1 MSAPEAAPG
10 LPRTTPAARHAAASN
25 PTARPQRLFFN
36 GHKTGLPGG
45 PREADP
51 ATSAPSAPVGV
62 LPAAQSAPPTP
73 QAMGPA
79 AGTGGTRVWGVR
91 VPARA
96 HAWWRDIGRGA
107 RGRRSRKTNA
117 RADPEHRA
125 ARGSNALKKFVSRG
139 PRVGEQEKKALFFDK
154 PAHDKTANCSS
165 SSADGTLGRSGPPA
179 HLLGAREIFMAVRNR
194 EYSRGGGSVDVPMNL
209 DLVAE
214 VVSLVR
220 SNYDGRPAAGRRR
233 HEITPQGTSCP
244 DLDRARALRCY
255 SGTSIF

>member
-107 RGRRSRKTNA
+107 RGRRSRSWQPMGGG
-117 RADPEHRA
+117 RVSCDI
-125 ARGSNALKKFVSRG
+125 GSHFAKLLVIPKPACR
-139 PRVGEQEKKALFFDK
+139 RTRKKALFFDK
-154 PAHDKTANCSS
+154 PAHEASSKLLIQLRRWDLGQIRTTRALARCS
-165 SSADGTLGRSGPPA
+165 GNI
-179 HLLGAREIFMAVRNR
+179 H
-194 EYSRGGGSVDVPMNL
+194 GSQEPRVQP
-209 DLVAE
+209 
-214 VVSLVR
+214 
-220 SNYDGRPAAGRRR
+220 RRR
-233 HEITPQGTSCP
+233 IG
-244 DLDRARALRCY
+244 RCADELG
-255 SGTSIF
+255 SRR

>member
-62 LPAAQSAPPTP
+62 LPTAQSAPPTP

-91 VPARA
+91 CAASHGR
-96 HAWWRDIGRGA
+96 WRGCGRGPVV
-107 RGRRSRKTNA
+107 RRRSRKTNA
-117 RADPEHRA
+117 RAGYPSA
-125 ARGSNALKKFVSRG
+125 PGAQAGPLKTFVSRG
-139 PRVGEQEKKALFFDK
+139 PHVGEQEKKALFFDK
-154 PAHDKTANCSS
+154 PAHEASSKLLIQLRRWDLGQIRTTRALARCS
-165 SSADGTLGRSGPPA
+165 GNI
-179 HLLGAREIFMAVRNR
+179 H
-194 EYSRGGGSVDVPMNL
+194 GSQEPRVQP
-209 DLVAE
+209 
-214 VVSLVR
+214 
-220 SNYDGRPAAGRRR
+220 RRR
-233 HEITPQGTSCP
+233 IG
-244 DLDRARALRCY
+244 RCADELG
-255 SGTSIF
+255 SRR

>member
-10 LPRTTPAARHAAASN
+10 LPRTTPAAGHAAASN

-62 LPAAQSAPPTP
+62 LPTAQSAPPTP

-107 RGRRSRKTNA
+107 RGRRSRVLVA
-117 RADPEHRA
+117 RAEPVHRA
-125 ARGSNALKKFVSRG
+125 ARGSNALSELNTRG
-139 PRVGEQEKKALFFDK
+139 PRVGEGEKKALF
-154 PAHDKTANCSS
+154 SS
-165 SSADGTLGRSGPPA
+165 SLLMTRQQIAHPAPPMGPWADPDHPRTCSVLGK
-179 HLLGAREIFMAVRNR
+179 
-194 EYSRGGGSVDVPMNL
+194 YSW
-209 DLVAE
+209 
-214 VVSLVR
+214 
-220 SNYDGRPAAGRRR
+220 
-233 HEITPQGTSCP
+233 Q
-244 DLDRARALRCY
+244 
-255 SGTSIF
+255 SGTASTAAEEDRSMCR

>member
-62 LPAAQSAPPTP
+62 LPTAQSAPPTP

-79 AGTGGTRVWGVR
+79 AGTDGTRVWGVR
-91 VPARA
+91 CAASRGP
-96 HAWWRDIGRGA
+96 WRGCGRGPVL
-107 RGRRSRKTNA
+107 RRRSRVFLA
-117 RADPEHRA
+117 RAEQASDA
-125 ARGSNALKKFVSRG
+125 ACGANALSELNTRG

-154 PAHDKTANCSS
+154 PAHEASSKLLIQLRRWDLGQIRTTRALARCS
-165 SSADGTLGRSGPPA
+165 GNI
-179 HLLGAREIFMAVRNR
+179 H
-194 EYSRGGGSVDVPMNL
+194 GSQEPRVQP
-209 DLVAE
+209 
-214 VVSLVR
+214 
-220 SNYDGRPAAGRRR
+220 RRR
-233 HEITPQGTSCP
+233 IG
-244 DLDRARALRCY
+244 RCADELG
-255 SGTSIF
+255 SRR

>member
-62 LPAAQSAPPTP
+62 LLTAQSAPPTP

-91 VPARA
+91 CAASHGR
-96 HAWWRDIGRGA
+96 WRGCGRGPVV
-107 RGRRSRKTNA
+107 RRRSRVFFS
-117 RADPEHRA
+117 RA
-125 ARGSNALKKFVSRG
+125 APALEPGSQTAPLSEINTRG

-154 PAHDKTANCSS
+154 PAHEASSKLLIQLRRWDLGQIRTTRALARCS
-165 SSADGTLGRSGPPA
+165 GNI
-179 HLLGAREIFMAVRNR
+179 H
-194 EYSRGGGSVDVPMNL
+194 GSQEPRVQP
-209 DLVAE
+209 
-214 VVSLVR
+214 
-220 SNYDGRPAAGRRR
+220 RRR
-233 HEITPQGTSCP
+233 IG
-244 DLDRARALRCY
+244 RCADELG
-255 SGTSIF
+255 SRR

>member
-10 LPRTTPAARHAAASN
+10 LPRTTPATRHAAASN

-91 VPARA
+91 YAA
-96 HAWWRDIGRGA
+96 SHGCWRGCGRGPVV
-107 RGRRSRKTNA
+107 RRRSRVFFA
-117 RADPEHRA
+117 RADPEHA
-125 ARGSNALKKFVSRG
+125 AAAEASSLSTLNTRG

-154 PAHDKTANCSS
+154 PAHEASSKLLIQLRRWDLGQIRTTRALARCS
-165 SSADGTLGRSGPPA
+165 GNI
-179 HLLGAREIFMAVRNR
+179 H
-194 EYSRGGGSVDVPMNL
+194 GSQEPRVQP
-209 DLVAE
+209 
-214 VVSLVR
+214 
-220 SNYDGRPAAGRRR
+220 RRR
-233 HEITPQGTSCP
+233 IG
-244 DLDRARALRCY
+244 RCADELG
-255 SGTSIF
+255 SRR

>member
-62 LPAAQSAPPTP
+62 LPTAQSAPPTP

-107 RGRRSRKTNA
+107 RGRRSRSSCLRAEPEHAAAAEANA
-117 RADPEHRA
+117 RLAFPPPLHSLRYGA
-125 ARGSNALKKFVSRG
+125 
-139 PRVGEQEKKALFFDK
+139 
-154 PAHDKTANCSS
+154 S
-165 SSADGTLGRSGPPA
+165 SSASFRCVVGGKLLYLTTGAASISSPA
-179 HLLGAREIFMAVRNR
+179 
-194 EYSRGGGSVDVPMNL
+194 P
-209 DLVAE
+209 
-214 VVSLVR
+214 
-220 SNYDGRPAAGRRR
+220 
-233 HEITPQGTSCP
+233 
-244 DLDRARALRCY
+244 
-255 SGTSIF
+255 

>member
-154 PAHDKTANCSS
+154 PAHEASSKLLIQLRRWDLGQIRTTRALARCS
-165 SSADGTLGRSGPPA
+165 GNI
-179 HLLGAREIFMAVRNR
+179 H
-194 EYSRGGGSVDVPMNL
+194 GSQEPRVQP
-209 DLVAE
+209 
-214 VVSLVR
+214 
-220 SNYDGRPAAGRRR
+220 RRR
-233 HEITPQGTSCP
+233 IG
-244 DLDRARALRCY
+244 RCADELG
-255 SGTSIF
+255 SRR

>member
-91 VPARA
+91 CAA
-96 HAWWRDIGRGA
+96 SHGHWRGCGRGPVV
-107 RGRRSRKTNA
+107 RRRSRKTNA
-117 RADPEHRA
+117 RAEQ
-125 ARGSNALKKFVSRG
+125 GSAPGAEDNALKKFVSRG

-154 PAHDKTANCSS
+154 PAHEASSKLLIQLRRWDLGQIRTTRALARCS
-165 SSADGTLGRSGPPA
+165 GNI
-179 HLLGAREIFMAVRNR
+179 H
-194 EYSRGGGSVDVPMNL
+194 GSQEPRVQP
-209 DLVAE
+209 
-214 VVSLVR
+214 
-220 SNYDGRPAAGRRR
+220 RRR
-233 HEITPQGTSCP
+233 IG
-244 DLDRARALRCY
+244 RCADELG
-255 SGTSIF
+255 SRR

>member
-1 MSAPEAAPG
+1 MRPPRKPTRGLLRNPEA
-10 LPRTTPAARHAAASN
+10 RVSEN
-25 PTARPQRLFFN
+25 KKKFQKKKRLFSS
-36 GHKTGLPGG
+36 
-45 PREADP
+45 
-51 ATSAPSAPVGV
+51 TS
-62 LPAAQSAPPTP
+62 LL
-73 QAMGPA
+73 MK
-79 AGTGGTRVWGVR
+79 
-91 VPARA
+91 RA
-96 HAWWRDIGRGA
+96 
-107 RGRRSRKTNA
+107 
-117 RADPEHRA
+117 
-125 ARGSNALKKFVSRG
+125 
-139 PRVGEQEKKALFFDK
+139 
-154 PAHDKTANCSS
+154 ANCSS

>member
-62 LPAAQSAPPTP
+62 LPTAQPAPPTP

-117 RADPEHRA
+117 RADPEADA
-125 ARGSNALKKFVSRG
+125 ACGSNALKTSVSRG
-139 PRVGEQEKKALFFDK
+139 PHVGEQEKKALFFDK
-154 PAHDKTANCSS
+154 PAHEASSKLLIQLRRWDLGQIRTTRALARCS
-165 SSADGTLGRSGPPA
+165 GNI
-179 HLLGAREIFMAVRNR
+179 H
-194 EYSRGGGSVDVPMNL
+194 GSQEPRVQP
-209 DLVAE
+209 
-214 VVSLVR
+214 
-220 SNYDGRPAAGRRR
+220 RRR
-233 HEITPQGTSCP
+233 IG
-244 DLDRARALRCY
+244 RCADELG
-255 SGTSIF
+255 SRR